1 MTAHI
6 AAQIRQYLVE
16 SEGGDDGHA
25 VQGSHLDDAHPVL
38 QVQHALLVAV
48 VRHEAHLQKQ
58 QQHRINQ
65 SHSTEESQ
73 VDISSK

>member
-6 AAQIRQYLVE
+6 AAQSRQYLVE

-25 VQGSHLDDAHPVL
+25 VQGSHLDYAHPVL

-58 QQHRINQ
+58 QHRINH